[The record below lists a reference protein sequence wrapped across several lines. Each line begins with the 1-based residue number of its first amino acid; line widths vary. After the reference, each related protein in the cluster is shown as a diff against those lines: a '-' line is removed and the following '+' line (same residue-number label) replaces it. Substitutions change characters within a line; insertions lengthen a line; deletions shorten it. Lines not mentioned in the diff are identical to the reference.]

1 MASQLAYKVYNGR
14 ELVATTVYAEDAA
27 MVAGNTPGSTVKAD
41 GRIVWREGREEFI
54 ACDYIDRA
62 AHVMMTRRAQ
72 HHTERYARLRQ
83 AG

>member
-41 GRIVWREGREEFI
+41 GRILALKRHIQRQVPARNVVAHRHELRSALVLGVALAGAEE
-54 ACDYIDRA
+54 
-62 AHVMMTRRAQ
+62 
-72 HHTERYARLRQ
+72 
-83 AG
+83 